1 MANGSNHMEAL
12 EETRSQ
18 APHITMVLT
27 AGHLMVEKEA
37 TEQASKLTT
46 SAWDKDAMEQ
56 KVQKN
61 AISWYHSH
69 VSEYNIVQ
77 MVIKQPTI
85 NLLRLQVKNCKP
97 TSLLLN
103 TR

>member
-1 MANGSNHMEAL
+1 
-12 EETRSQ
+12 
-18 APHITMVLT
+18 MVLT

-69 VSEYNIVQ
+69 VSEYNIV
-77 MVIKQPTI
+77 
-85 NLLRLQVKNCKP
+85 
-97 TSLLLN
+97 
-103 TR
+103 